1 MKINELTISEEERN
15 KALIKIEEMEFDLSS
30 KNDLL
35 MSKVNSIFCFYYS
48 CN

>member
-1 MKINELTISEEERN
+1 MKINELTISDEKLNE
-15 KALIKIEEMEFDLSS
+15 ALIKIEELEFDLSS

-35 MSKVNSIFCFYYS
+35 ISKVNSIFCFYYS